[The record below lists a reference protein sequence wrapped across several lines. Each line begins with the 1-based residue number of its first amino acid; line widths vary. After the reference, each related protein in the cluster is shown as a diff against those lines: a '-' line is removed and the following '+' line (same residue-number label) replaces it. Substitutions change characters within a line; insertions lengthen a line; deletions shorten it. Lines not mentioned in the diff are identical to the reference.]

1 MSELQLGII
10 AGSGLPEIKDL
21 LQDETLELMT
31 PFGRPSSPISTGTLN
46 GVRVAF
52 INRHGPGHTLT
63 PNEINYRANIFALKS
78 LGVTR
83 IIAVSA
89 CGSLRDDFAIG
100 DFVVPDQLFDYT
112 NCRERSFFGNGIVT
126 HINVADPFC
135 RSLSKVLAESASQ
148 SGRTVRKSG
157 TYLTIE
163 GTRFST
169 RAESNIYRAWGMSIV
184 GMTAAPEAF
193 LAREAEICYSLLAY
207 VTNYDVWHLD
217 EEPVS
222 ARSLRSSAEA
232 TSQALSEVISQTV
245 KHLPE
250 TADCRCSCALD
261 DAFLSNPTFFPED
274 AADRLAPLL
283 NRYLQAHQQD

>member
-1 MSELQLGII
+1 MSALQLGII

-21 LQDETLELMT
+21 FQDEAVELVT
-31 PFGRPSSPISTGTLN
+31 PFGCPSSPIFTGTLN

-63 PNEINYRANIFALKS
+63 PNEINYRANIFALKHF
-78 LGVTR
+78 GVEQ
-83 IIAVSA
+83 IIAISA

-100 DFVVPDQLFDYT
+100 DFVVPDQLFDHT
-112 NCRERSFFGNGIVT
+112 HCRERSFFGNGIVT

-135 RSLSKVLAESASQ
+135 RSLSKVLVDSSSQ
-148 SGRTVRKSG
+148 SGRKVHKSG

-169 RAESNIYRAWGMSIV
+169 RAESNIYRSWGMSIV

-193 LAREAEICYSLLAY
+193 LAREAELCYAVLAY

-222 ARSLRSSAEA
+222 ARNLRSSTKAI
-232 TSQALSEVISQTV
+232 SKSLSNVISQTV
-245 KHLPE
+245 KNLPQ
-250 TADCRCSCALD
+250 ASDCNCRCALD

-274 AADRLAPLL
+274 TVDRLAPLL
-283 NRYLQAHQQD
+283 NRYLQSHQQD